1 MPTTLPP
8 THTARFAL
16 GSLLLAAAL
25 PLLTLA
31 PGGCASDGDQNSASA
46 PSTTTDFERLYKQR
60 EYTKAYQSAA
70 AAYTSATGNAKE
82 RAALTAGLSLAAL
95 QPPKEAD
102 SERWLKPLVDSNST
116 AIAGSASATLGMI
129 VQRKGRHAEAVT
141 LLTAASDKLL
151 GDDRARASMFA
162 GDSLQALGRGPE
174 ARSMYE
180 RAASSTTDRLLT
192 IQITSRQ
199 STVANDA
206 APAKGAFTVQIG
218 SFSDAQ
224 KARAAADRLA
234 PKAAAAGLATPRVVQ
249 TTAKNGAA
257 MHSVR
262 IGRFATRADAQTA
275 QQKLANQAGSSEP
288 TLVMVASGE

>member
-1 MPTTLPP
+1 MPPTT
-8 THTARFAL
+8 ARSAR
-16 GSLLLAAAL
+16 SAVARLLFAAASA
-25 PLLTLA
+25 LLTLA
-31 PGGCASDGDQNSASA
+31 PGGCASDGDTPGSSAA
-46 PSTTTDFERLYKQR
+46 GTTTDYERLYKQR
-60 EYTKAYQSAA
+60 EYTKAYTAAA
-70 AAYTSATGNAKE
+70 AAYTGATGVAKE

-95 QPPKEAD
+95 EPPKEAD
-102 SERWLKPLVDSNST
+102 AERWLRPLTDSSST

-141 LLTAASDKLL
+141 LLTAASDKLV
-151 GDDRARASMFA
+151 GNDRARASMFA

-180 RAASSTTDRLLT
+180 RAANSTTDRLLT

-218 SFSDAQ
+218 SFSDAT

-234 PKAAAAGLATPRVVQ
+234 PKAAAAGLVAPRVVQ
-249 TTAKNGAA
+249 TKAQNGST

-262 IGRFATRADAQTA
+262 IGRFATRADAQGA
-275 QQKLANQAGSSEP
+275 QRKLAAQPGASDA
-288 TLVMVASGE
+288 TLVMVATGE

>member
-1 MPTTLPP
+1 MNVQPP
-8 THTARFAL
+8 LRFAA
-16 GSLLLAAAL
+16 SLLAVAAASV
-25 PLLTLA
+25 LLALA
-31 PGGCASDGDQNSASA
+31 PAGCSSDGDKPGASA
-46 PSTTTDFERLYKQR
+46 AGTTTDFERLYKQR

-70 AAYTSATGNAKE
+70 AAYTSTTGNAKE

-102 SERWLKPLVDSNST
+102 AERWLKPLVDSSST
-116 AIAGSASATLGMI
+116 AVAGSASATLGMI
-129 VQRKGRHAEAVT
+129 VQRKGRHTEAVT
-141 LLTAASDKLL
+141 LLTAASDKLV

-206 APAKGAFTVQIG
+206 APAKGAFTVQVA

-224 KARAAADRLA
+224 KARAAAGRLA
-234 PKAAAAGLATPRVVQ
+234 PKAAAAGLAAPRVVQ
-249 TTAKNGAA
+249 TTGKNGAA

-262 IGRFATRADAQTA
+262 IGRYATRADAQAA
-275 QQKLANQAGSSEP
+275 QQKLANQAGASEP